1 MVLHYFYKDKSLRGY
16 GSPVEFFFGFY
27 ALLEEDLLRVIED
40 SRNYGRILFNLNI
53 VNWL

>member
-1 MVLHYFYKDKSLRGY
+1 MIIQKISTIWKCGWPAKV
-16 GSPVEFFFGFY
+16 FFGFY